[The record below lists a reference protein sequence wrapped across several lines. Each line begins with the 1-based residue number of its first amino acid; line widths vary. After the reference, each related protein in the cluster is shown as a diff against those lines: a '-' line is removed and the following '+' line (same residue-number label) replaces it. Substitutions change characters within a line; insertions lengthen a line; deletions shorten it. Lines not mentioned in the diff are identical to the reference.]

1 MSYSFLKE
9 GGRPFIIAEAG
20 INHNGDL
27 KLALDMVKKA
37 AIAGADAIK
46 FQNFDTKDFIFDRSV
61 SYTYQNK
68 NRQITERLWDICKRC
83 EMQKGWVRKLKR
95 ASDKIG
101 IEFICTPTSKAGV
114 KELVSSGVGIL
125 KNGSDYLYHTPLLEY
140 MGSTGLL
147 ILISTGMAYEN
158 EIQDAIDAVKRG
170 GKSPIV
176 IMHCTSSYPTDIEN
190 TNLNRIT
197 SIKKRFNLPVGFSDH
212 TEGFLAAIEA
222 VALGA
227 TVFEKHFT
235 LDPDMPGPDHRFSL
249 NPSGFKMY
257 VQEIRKAK
265 KRLGKGAIKP
275 AASEKQNRN
284 NYMLSLIAK
293 RCIKKGKVLKLGDF
307 VIAKPGTGLPPK
319 EINNV
324 IGKRLVRNIQKG
336 TPLKWEYL
344 G

>member
-9 GGRPFIIAEAG
+9 GGRPYIIAEAG

-27 KLALDMVKKA
+27 KLALDMVKEA
-37 AIAGADAIK
+37 AVAGADAIK
-46 FQNFDTKDFIFDRSV
+46 FQNFDTEDFIFDKSV

-140 MGSTGLL
+140 MGSTGLPV
-147 ILISTGMAYEN
+147 LISTGMAYEN
-158 EIQDAIDAVKRG
+158 EIQDAIDAVKKG

-190 TNLNRIT
+190 TNLNRII

-212 TEGFLAAIEA
+212 SLGYHIPIFS
-222 VALGA
+222 VAKGA
-227 TVFEKHFT
+227 CCLEKHFT
-235 LDPDMPGPDHRFSL
+235 INKKLEGPDHFYAL
-249 NPSGFKMY
+249 DPCELKKM
-257 VQEIRKAK
+257 VMFIRDAEKCLGEKVK
-265 KRLGKGAIKP
+265 KMHEL
-275 AASEKQNRN
+275 EKQFARRSSIFANVN
-284 NYMLSLIAK
+284 I
-293 RCIKKGKVLKLGDF
+293 
-307 VIAKPGTGLPPK
+307 PK
-319 EINNV
+319 D
-324 IGKRLVRNIQKG
+324 RF
-336 TPLKWEYL
+336 
-344 G
+344 